1 MNQFNE
7 KGLKHGPWETYW
19 DNGNLMYKINYVN
32 GKKHGLYDYYHPN
45 GKLTIKSY
53 YI

>member
-1 MNQFNE
+1 MNQFND
-7 KGLKHGPWETYW
+7 KGKKYGPWETYW

-32 GKKHGLYDYYHPN
+32 GKKNGLSEWYYTD
-45 GKLTIKSY
+45 GKLTLKVY